1 MIDNFDDTNFM
12 IEPLILEIFLNK
24 NNYKDRLL
32 ITDFKK
38 KAQIVTVPDY
48 DSSSFFVK
56 VSEVEEILWEKYRK
70 DISNFDSVSPGNF
83 KSNANSVY
91 YMEAAMRE
99 FKDLKYFRIHVSET
113 EESSDKKAFEYKIMH
128 SRVDLANKVLPDF
141 LAMSERIFKHIGVY
155 QPTKFNPVPY
165 FEIAVRDLFVRLQN
179 YSYRFEKEDEEYQ
192 NVIDIMMI
200 FGQKL
205 ERDNSTALVIMRK

>member
-38 KAQIVTVPDY
+38 KAQIVTIPDY

-56 VSEVEEILWEKYRK
+56 VNEVEDILWEKYRK
-70 DISNFDSVSPGNF
+70 DISNFDSVSPANF
-83 KSNANSVY
+83 KANANSVFY
-91 YMEAAMRE
+91 LEAALRE
-99 FKDLKYFRIHVSET
+99 FKGLKYFRVHVSDIEET
-113 EESSDKKAFEYKIMH
+113 EKKPFEYKIMH
-128 SRVDLANKVLPDF
+128 SRIDLANRCHSDF
-141 LAMSERIFKHIGVY
+141 LAMCERIFKKIGVY
-155 QPTKFNPVPY
+155 QPTTYNPIPY

-179 YSYRFEKEDEEYQ
+179 YSYNFDKEDEEYK
-192 NVIDIMMI
+192 NVIDIMLI

-205 ERDNSTALVIMRK
+205 EKDNSTALIIMRK